1 MERSKR
7 KAPGEAPES
16 TAVLLKSFPLDLHR
30 QMRAEAARRGIHV
43 SATYAQACQLFLSRL
58 EQARRKR
65 S

>member
-16 TAVLLKSFPLDLHR
+16 TAVLLKAFPLALHR
-30 QMRAEAARRGIHV
+30 EMRAEAARRGIHV
-43 SATYAQACQLFLSRL
+43 SATYAQACQLFLNRL